1 MPLLKTKRAVRDVPS
16 LVRQGLFRYYIRKQS
31 LFIFYWIHSKVEKAP
46 DQEDEMS
53 KLQEL
58 QNRIGYTFEKE
69 GLIASGTD
77 AQFYANEKHMKN
89 ILTMRDWSF

>member
-1 MPLLKTKRAVRDVPS
+1 
-16 LVRQGLFRYYIRKQS
+16 
-31 LFIFYWIHSKVEKAP
+31 
-46 DQEDEMS
+46 MS

-69 GLIASGTD
+69 GLLRQALTHSS
-77 AQFYANEKHMKN
+77 YANE

>member
-1 MPLLKTKRAVRDVPS
+1 MTYALVEDKRAVRDVPS
-16 LVRQGLFRYYIRKQS
+16 LVRQVLFRYYIRKQS
-31 LFIFYWIHSKVEKAP
+31 LFYILLIHSKVESS

-69 GLIASGTD
+69 ALLVSGTD
-77 AQFYANEKHMKN
+77 AQF
-89 ILTMRDWSF
+89 LC

>member
-1 MPLLKTKRAVRDVPS
+1 
-16 LVRQGLFRYYIRKQS
+16 
-31 LFIFYWIHSKVEKAP
+31 
-46 DQEDEMS
+46 MS

-69 GLIASGTD
+69 GLLRQALTHSS
-77 AQFYANEKHMKN
+77 YANEKHMKN

>member
-1 MPLLKTKRAVRDVPS
+1 MTYALVEDKRAVRDVPS

-69 GLIASGTD
+69 GLLRQALTHSS
-77 AQFYANEKHMKN
+77 YANEN
-89 ILTMRDWSF
+89 T